1 MDVNKDGIV
10 PRKEFEKEFLSSM
23 QQIVNMQALAQTAKK
38 VMESISESD
47 LEQLRSLV
55 DPEMLKQLAQMVEAC
70 TEECLRF
77 ELEHGLLVVLK
88 RASAHK
94 ATRDVLETHCI
105 PEAKSADLR

>member
-55 DPEMLKQLAQMVEAC
+55 DPEMLKQLTQMV
-70 TEECLRF
+70 
-77 ELEHGLLVVLK
+77 G
-88 RASAHK
+88 
-94 ATRDVLETHCI
+94 
-105 PEAKSADLR
+105 

>member
-55 DPEMLKQLAQMVEAC
+55 DPEMLKQLAQIV
-70 TEECLRF
+70 
-77 ELEHGLLVVLK
+77 G
-88 RASAHK
+88 
-94 ATRDVLETHCI
+94 
-105 PEAKSADLR
+105 